1 MHKSQLFE
9 LLYNWLPFFSRL
21 LLRVHFRIQKLFR
34 KKSKLLKFKTFF
46 SNFSDLSW
54 WVLLFY
60 LDLHF
65 SKSIIQIF
73 KKGLFWLV
81 RVFWYSSTK
90 IFRIQKGCSDWF
102 YTFTLQPLWNFSG
115 AKAEDRQ
122 CKSMHTVGHF
132 HSVLKENVKFS
143 EKRCCI
149 SNIYR
154 RSKPSICIF
163 VKKKNSQIMVF
174 RSPMISCAT
183 NGCISF
189 ISFHSFLTPSPSHF
203 PPQPP
208 YHPKKFH
215 LFFQKISSHY
225 PPYLFSISDNFLFLH
240 RQISSPSPPNSSC
253 AFLLQNAVGLSRTIG
268 SCLGSSILDELL
280 NLLQIDETNTFLML
294 NFAVSDGSKLSVSTW
309 NRIYVSLRS
318 QS

>member
-1 MHKSQLFE
+1 MQKSQLFE

-34 KKSKLLKFKTFF
+34 KKSELLKFKTFF

-81 RVFWYSSTK
+81 RVFWYSSSK
-90 IFRIQKGCSDWF
+90 IFRIPKGCSDWF

-143 EKRCCI
+143 EKKGVAFQTFTEGA
-149 SNIYR
+149 NLA
-154 RSKPSICIF
+154 F
-163 VKKKNSQIMVF
+163 V
-174 RSPMISCAT
+174 
-183 NGCISF
+183 
-189 ISFHSFLTPSPSHF
+189 FHIFLTPSPSHF
-203 PPQPP
+203 
-208 YHPKKFH
+208 
-215 LFFQKISSHY
+215 
-225 PPYLFSISDNFLFLH
+225 D
-240 RQISSPSPPNSSC
+240 C
-253 AFLLQNAVGLSRTIG
+253 RTIWHRTIWYRTFG
-268 SCLGSSILDELL
+268 TRQFGTKIIEQTIWHEDNKSGQFGTKIIKVD
-280 NLLQIDETNTFLML
+280 NLAPGQFGTRTIWHRTIWHQDNLAPNIWYD
-294 NFAVSDGSKLSVSTW
+294 
-309 NRIYVSLRS
+309 
-318 QS
+318 

>member
-34 KKSKLLKFKTFF
+34 KKSKLLKFKKKFS

-132 HSVLKENVKFS
+132 HSVLAENVKFS
-143 EKRCCI
+143 GKKRCCI

-163 VKKKNSQIMVF
+163 VKKKIHKSWFFGPRWSRVLRMAALVS
-174 RSPMISCAT
+174 SPSTVSWPRPHLTFPLNPLTSPQKISFIFPKNFFSLSTIFIFHLRQLSFPPSPNFVAFAT
-183 NGCISF
+183 KFFLCISF
-189 ISFHSFLTPSPSHF
+189 TKCRGPF
-203 PPQPP
+203 
-208 YHPKKFH
+208 
-215 LFFQKISSHY
+215 
-225 PPYLFSISDNFLFLH
+225 
-240 RQISSPSPPNSSC
+240 
-253 AFLLQNAVGLSRTIG
+253 
-268 SCLGSSILDELL
+268 
-280 NLLQIDETNTFLML
+280 
-294 NFAVSDGSKLSVSTW
+294 
-309 NRIYVSLRS
+309 
-318 QS
+318 